1 MGRRA
6 LAWALVLA
14 FGAGCDSGVDSES
27 NDVVV
32 HTQTEAEW
40 AQYVA
45 DVKFAD
51 GYVARCQ
58 RDPMSTRPRV
68 IVTGFGRFLSNTENA
83 TGRMVSR
90 FVPGL
95 EYPLTSPPPEGE
107 VDDPGAQLRVSQGV
121 ITLDGVGEVEVCG
134 IVLPVFWDVA
144 SILTL
149 KEAASFEPDLV
160 LMNGIAGSHQPIW
173 LELGA
178 LNEAVA
184 LPDGSGTLAPV
195 ESGTPLVPTASAE
208 ERARGNLLS
217 WLEVRV
223 KAEAAISSLAPERDP
238 NGVAFGELVQGVRF
252 AGYPRSSN
260 TYLCN
265 NTTFA
270 VGYVMDHA
278 GETVRLLEPSEPRE
292 GGPTGV
298 DVSLAKDMSSVPR
311 VFVHWPSALSGEHLD
326 RGAAVMQ
333 AIIGAQLSA
342 QAAATRGDAAL
353 ADFTD

>member
-1 MGRRA
+1 MRRPG
-6 LAWALVLA
+6 LAWVGVLALVA
-14 FGAGCDSGVDSES
+14 ACDDAIDTES
-27 NDVVV
+27 SDVVV
-32 HTQTEAEW
+32 ETQTEAEW

-45 DVKFAD
+45 DVTFAD
-51 GYVARCQ
+51 GYVSQCK
-58 RDPMSTRPRV
+58 RDPQSTRPRV

-95 EYPLTSPPPEGE
+95 EYPLTSPPPAGQ
-107 VDDPGAQLRVSQGV
+107 VDDPAAQLRVSQGV
-121 ITLDGVGEVEVCG
+121 VTLDGVGEVEVCG

-149 KEAASFEPDLV
+149 KEAASFEPDLIM
-160 LMNGIAGSHQPIW
+160 MNGIAGSRQPIW

-184 LPDGSGTLAPV
+184 LPDGSGTLAPI
-195 ESGTPLVPTASAE
+195 ETGTPLVPTASPD

-217 WLEVRV
+217 WTEVRV
-223 KAEAAISSLAPERDP
+223 KAEAAISSLAPERDAS
-238 NGVAFGELVQGVRF
+238 GEAFGDLVEGVRF

-265 NTTFA
+265 NTTYT
-270 VGYVMDHA
+270 VGYVMDHT
-278 GETVRLLEPSEPRE
+278 GETVRLLEPSDPRE

-298 DVSLAKDMSSVPR
+298 DISLTQDMSSVPR
-311 VFVHWPSALSGEHLD
+311 VFVHWPSGLSGEHLD
-326 RGAAVMQ
+326 RGATVMQ

-342 QAAATRGDAAL
+342 QAAATRGDNAM
-353 ADFTD
+353 ADFEE